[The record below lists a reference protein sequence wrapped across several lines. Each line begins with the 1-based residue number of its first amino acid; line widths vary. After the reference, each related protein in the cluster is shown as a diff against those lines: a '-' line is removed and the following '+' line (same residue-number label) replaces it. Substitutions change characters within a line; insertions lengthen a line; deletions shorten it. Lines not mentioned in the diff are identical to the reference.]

1 VSLIR
6 TVSCPRTET
15 VDDDDVVVVVA
26 AADEVESLVGSDW
39 GSDDS
44 AVGNMSREKRERLSS
59 RF

>member
-1 VSLIR
+1 MSLIR

-15 VDDDDVVVVVA
+15 VVDDVVVVAA